1 MLCHPVCSAKLRFD
15 NCAERGF
22 FFGGGVFFSSF
33 FFRTKDNYDT
43 YIAKEKYSCVVFCAS
58 LLQTVVVGHFDFNS
72 SPQPPGFQ
80 QFYYAAMR
88 VVEHGM

>member
-1 MLCHPVCSAKLRFD
+1 MIIDMC
-15 NCAERGF
+15 
-22 FFGGGVFFSSF
+22 
-33 FFRTKDNYDT
+33 
-43 YIAKEKYSCVVFCAS
+43 IAKEKYDCVVFCAS